1 MSISSL
7 SASTG
12 YPISSGLQHGPA
24 CNCPSC
30 TAARMASIA
39 TPVAGVTPPSPSA
52 IYSGKPLSPDQQK
65 QLDELRARDADVRQH
80 EQAHMAAGGALVS
93 GGANYSYQE
102 GPDGKQYAIGGE
114 VSIRLSSG
122 QSPQETLSN
131 AKQVAAAA
139 LAPTDPSGQDRAVA
153 AEAEQMAQQAQSEID
168 KQQQQQ
174 VQQAQHNPA
183 IDTAKAIFAAIAHPQ
198 PSSKGNAVDTFA

>member
-7 SASTG
+7 SASTS
-12 YPISSGLQHGPA
+12 YAISGGLQHGPA
-24 CNCPSC
+24 CSCPTC

-52 IYSGKPLSPDQQK
+52 IYSGKALSPDQQK
-65 QLDELRARDADVRQH
+65 QLDELRSRDTDVRQH
-80 EQAHMAAGGALVS
+80 EQAHMATGGALVS
-93 GGANYSYQE
+93 GGASYSYQE

-114 VSIRLSSG
+114 VSIRLAGG
-122 QSPQETLSN
+122 QNPQETLRN
-131 AKQVAAAA
+131 ARQVAAAA

-153 AEAEQMAQQAQSEID
+153 AAAEQMAQQAQSEID
-168 KQQQQQ
+168 KQQRQQ

-183 IDTAKAIFAAIAHPQ
+183 IDTAKAIFAAIANP
-198 PSSKGNAVDTFA
+198 PASSKGGAVDTFA

>member
-1 MSISSL
+1 MTLSSINASPGYGISS
-7 SASTG
+7 T
-12 YPISSGLQHGPA
+12 LQHGP
-24 CNCPSC
+24 NCSCAAC

-39 TPVAGVTPPSPSA
+39 TPVPGVTTPSPSA
-52 IYSGKPLSPDQQK
+52 IYKGSTLTPDQQK
-65 QLDELRARDADVRQH
+65 QLDELRARDTDVRQH

-114 VSIRLSSG
+114 VSIRLASG
-122 QSPQETLSN
+122 QSPQETLTN

-139 LAPTDPSGQDRAVA
+139 LAPVDPSGQDRAVA
-153 AEAEQMAQQAQSEID
+153 AEADQMAQEAQSEIN

-174 VQQAQHNPA
+174 LQAAQNNPA
-183 IDTAKAIFAAIAHPQ
+183 IATAKAIFAAITGKQ
-198 PSSKGNAVDTFA
+198 DSSKGSSIDTYA

>member
-1 MSISSL
+1 MSIASISTSSAY
-7 SASTG
+7 S
-12 YPISSGLQHGPA
+12 ISSGLQHGPS
-24 CNCPSC
+24 CPCPLCS
-30 TAARMASIA
+30 AARMAAVA

-52 IYSGKPLSPDQQK
+52 IYQGSQLTPDQQK

-114 VSIRLSSG
+114 VSIRLASG
-122 QSPQETLSN
+122 QSPQETLAN

-139 LAPTDPSGQDRAVA
+139 LAPVDPSGQDRSVA
-153 AEAEQMAQQAQSEID
+153 AEAEQMAQEAQSQID

-174 VQQAQHNPA
+174 LQAAQNNPA
-183 IDTAKAIFAAIAHPQ
+183 IATAKAIFAAITGKQ
-198 PSSKGNAVDTFA
+198 DSSKGSSIDTYA